1 MASYEL
7 EIVIAPPPSI
17 QIECPVCLS
26 LLRDPYQASCCGYS
40 FCKACIE
47 RVRSSTRTCPCCV
60 ARNFRV
66 FEDKR
71 LKRSLYTL
79 KVHCTNKKN
88 GCQWEGELG
97 QLDGHLNT
105 NPTQAHMRLKGCKF
119 VKIKCLYCCQVF
131 CRGKVHIHQTDH
143 CPRRPTVCKYCKSY
157 KSTYEDVVTNHWAV
171 CGSYVMLCP
180 NKCGKLLIR
189 MECNKHV
196 SWHCPLTVIDC
207 EFKGAGCEV
216 KLPRN
221 EMAAHLRDT
230 VTTHLSLISSSASNL
245 SKSMHEQ
252 AQDIKVLR
260 TVTNKLDQAMKESS
274 RCIKQRQFAATD
286 FERNVRRYIDDIK
299 ALQTT
304 TNRLNRST
312 NKSLEAVN
320 RNMNQVL
327 ENVNQRV
334 NGLQQQC
341 DQSQE
346 EISQLRRE
354 NIKLAARIENLQQ
367 QPREGINQPKRENN
381 GLAARIEDCNP
392 AVDHDNSKTFMS
404 LVIFVVIAVILCY
417 FQ

>member
-1 MASYEL
+1 MFVPPLKMASYEL

-105 NPTQAHMRLKGCKF
+105 NPTEAHMRLKGCNF
-119 VKIKCLYCCQVF
+119 VKIKCLHCCKVF
-131 CRGKVHIHQTDH
+131 RC
-143 CPRRPTVCKYCKSY
+143 
-157 KSTYEDVVTNHWAV
+157 NHWAV

-180 NKCGKLLIR
+180 NKCGKSLIR
-189 MECNKHV
+189 MEYKKHV
-196 SWHCPLTVIDC
+196 SRHCPLTVVNC

-216 KLPRN
+216 KLPRIN
-221 EMAAHLRDT
+221 QMAAHLSDT

-252 AQDIKVLR
+252 AQDINLKVLR

-274 RCIKQRQFAATD
+274 RCIKQHQFAATD
-286 FERNVRRYIDDIK
+286 FEHNVRRYIDDIK

-320 RNMNQVL
+320 RNMIMNQVL

-392 AVDHDNSKTFMS
+392 AVDYDNSKTFMS

>member
-1 MASYEL
+1 ME
-7 EIVIAPPPSI
+7 
-17 QIECPVCLS
+17 
-26 LLRDPYQASCCGYS
+26 
-40 FCKACIE
+40 
-47 RVRSSTRTCPCCV
+47 
-60 ARNFRV
+60 
-66 FEDKR
+66 
-71 LKRSLYTL
+71 
-79 KVHCTNKKN
+79 
-88 GCQWEGELG
+88 
-97 QLDGHLNT
+97 
-105 NPTQAHMRLKGCKF
+105 
-119 VKIKCLYCCQVF
+119 
-131 CRGKVHIHQTDH
+131 
-143 CPRRPTVCKYCKSY
+143 Y
-157 KSTYEDVVTNHWAV
+157 K
-171 CGSYVMLCP
+171 
-180 NKCGKLLIR
+180 
-189 MECNKHV
+189 KHV
-196 SWHCPLTVIDC
+196 SQHCPLIVVDC

-230 VTTHLSLISSSASNL
+230 VTTHLSLISSSASSL

-252 AQDIKVLR
+252 ARDIKVLR
-260 TVTNKLDQAMKESS
+260 TVTNKLDQAMKENS
-274 RCIKQRQFAATD
+274 RCIRQRQYVATD
-286 FERNVRRYIDDIK
+286 FECNVRRYIDDIK

-367 QPREGINQPKRENN
+367 QPREGINQPKRENIR
-381 GLAARIEDCNP
+381 LAARIEDHDP

-404 LVIFVVIAVILCY
+404 LVIFIVIAVILCY
-417 FQ
+417 FR